1 MGAELV
7 GYLVVGPKSFTEQQV
22 QKAIKIVAELKDIAA
37 KISDKLDQGVSIHK
51 IPELEVLLKQY
62 GIDFDDEETLREHF
76 IDFLKDDEPGTIIN
90 RFLAFWMSPYSR
102 DTHYR
107 SYGGDR
113 IIIFAGDSSWGD
125 EPSGYGY
132 TALKEI
138 DNLGLFRIFDI
149 E

>member
-7 GYLVVGPKSFTEQQV
+7 GYLVVGPERFTEQQV
-22 QKAIKIVAELKDIAA
+22 QEAIKIVAELKDIAA
-37 KISDKLDQGVSIHK
+37 KISDKLDQGV
-51 IPELEVLLKQY
+51 ELEVLLKQY

-76 IDFLKDDEPGTIIN
+76 IDLLKDDEPGTIIN

-107 SYGGDR
+107 SYGGDKV
-113 IIIFAGDSSWGD
+113 IIFAGDSSWGD